1 MFAARTHIRPLASFA
16 LSVILAGCSPSALLQ
31 DVQQHEKTNG
41 ATLSSAKAVTAFNF
55 TTPAAT
61 GVVIE
66 ASHTIAITVPYGT
79 SVTALTPSI
88 TTTGATVSPPSGTS
102 QNFTSPVAYTVTAA
116 DSSTQAYTV
125 TVNVVPSSLLMA
137 EYLFNGSANDTSAAG
152 NNATANNCTFASDR
166 HGNAYQACS
175 FNGVNANVSL
185 MADLTA
191 PSSPFTWTAWINVP
205 NGGAATIMMQGGAPG
220 AYGNCRSLSVAVG
233 GYLEF
238 YLYNTTGNISVTS
251 STTVAANTWY
261 FVTCVY
267 DGSTASLYV
276 NGTLSAQSPYTY
288 GYYPATYFY
297 IGNDPPYSDYSYK
310 GLVDNVRVYAR
321 VLTPAEIVTLS
332 QE

>member
-16 LSVILAGCSPSALLQ
+16 LSVILAACSPSALLQ
-31 DVQQHEKTNG
+31 DLQQHEKTNG

-125 TVNVVPSSLLMA
+125 TVNVVPSNSLMA
-137 EYLFNGSANDTSAAG
+137 EYLFNGNANDTSAAG
-152 NNATANNCTFASDR
+152 NNATANSCTFVSDR
-166 HGNAYQACS
+166 HGNANQACS
-175 FNGVNANVSL
+175 FNGVNAYVSL
-185 MADLTA
+185 VKDLPAT
-191 PSSPFTWTAWINVP
+191 SSPFTWTAWINDP
-205 NGGAATIMMQGGAPG
+205 NGGDGAIIMQGGAPG
-220 AYGNCRSLSVAVG
+220 AYGNCRSLSVTG
-233 GYLEF
+233 GYLQF
-238 YLYNTTGNISVTS
+238 YLYNTTGNISVTC
-251 STTVAANTWY
+251 STAVTANTWY

-297 IGNDPPYSDYSYK
+297 IGNDPPYSDYGYK
-310 GLVDNVRVYAR
+310 GLVDNVRVYDR